1 MIEKFKSE
9 KLFAKNNENHQM
21 LQASLWSG
29 RIDQEL
35 IPFLK
40 KFFLLPITPRES
52 CYGHIKK
59 DNQNKTEKV
68 KYPYLSYVEDDTL
81 VEQEKNIQK
90 LFKERLPELNLKI
103 NQKIGSEIV
112 QIDMETENF
121 GESGPKNYTLRFTIT
136 DKKYF
141 EEKEQEL
148 LSIVWDEFS
157 KYVDDL
163 Q

>member
-1 MIEKFKSE
+1 MIEKIKSE
-9 KLFAKNNENHQM
+9 KLFVKNNENNQM
-21 LQASLWSG
+21 LQASLDSG

-59 DNQNKTEKV
+59 DYQTKIEKV

-90 LFKERLPELNLKI
+90 LFKTGLPELNLKI
-103 NQKIGSEIV
+103 NQKIGNDIV
-112 QIDMETENF
+112 KIDMEIENF

-141 EEKEQEL
+141 EEKEKEL
-148 LSIVWDEFS
+148 LNIVWDEFS
-157 KYVDDL
+157 KYIDEL